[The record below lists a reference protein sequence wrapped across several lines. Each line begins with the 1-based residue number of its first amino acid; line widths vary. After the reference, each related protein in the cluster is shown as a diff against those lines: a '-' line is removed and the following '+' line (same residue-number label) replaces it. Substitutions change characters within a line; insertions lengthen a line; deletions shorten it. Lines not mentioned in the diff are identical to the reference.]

1 MAAAAAVLAIMPLTT
16 AAAQEPSPTVSD
28 ITLPVVD
35 LELRSSSLD
44 DSVATSESDGRTR
57 VTLAADVLFRFN
69 RASVTRR
76 AESRLGE
83 VVERIERRKPAT
95 VRITGY
101 TDAKG
106 APGYNL
112 ALSRRRAKA
121 VADGLEAQLGAGAP
135 RLRIVG
141 RGEAAPVAPNAKS
154 DGTDNPKGRARN
166 RRVTVSF

>member
-1 MAAAAAVLAIMPLTT
+1 MVAAAAVLVPLTT
-16 AAAQEPSPTVSD
+16 ASGQEPSPAVSD
-28 ITLPVVD
+28 ITLPIVD

-76 AESRLGE
+76 ADSRLGE

-106 APGYNL
+106 EPGYNRT
-112 ALSRRRAKA
+112 LSRRRAKA
-121 VADGLEAQLGAGAP
+121 VADGLQAKLGAGGP

-141 RGEAAPVAPNAKS
+141 RGEADPVAPNVKS